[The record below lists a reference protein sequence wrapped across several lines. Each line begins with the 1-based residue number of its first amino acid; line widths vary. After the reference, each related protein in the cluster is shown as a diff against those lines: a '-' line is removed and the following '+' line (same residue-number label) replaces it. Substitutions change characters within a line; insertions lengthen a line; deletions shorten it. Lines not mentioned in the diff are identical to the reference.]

1 MQDGRTQMLFAAIV
15 IDVITGTMCAIRSG
29 KFDFVRFGQF
39 YRTNVLPF
47 VLGWLM
53 IYGFSYL
60 SLTSLVGETWTNI
73 VAYAGYVPALVALGK
88 SIQENLTGLQNP
100 NPIATQV
107 NIVTANET
115 PQIDVTSNEGGTTRV
130 Q

>member
-1 MQDGRTQMLFAAIV
+1 MDLLAFLQSFMQDGRTQMLFAAIV
-15 IDVITGTMCAIRSG
+15 VDVVTGTMCAIRSG

-39 YRTNVLPF
+39 YRTNVIPF

-88 SIQENLTGLQNP
+88 SITENLAGLQTP
-100 NPIATQV
+100 TPTHV
-107 NIVTANET
+107 NIMTVNDPTED
-115 PQIDVTSNEGGTTRV
+115 PHV
-130 Q
+130 